1 MSISTQ
7 TQQTM
12 LSTEVAELT
21 GKRHDHV
28 IRDIEVIIEQLS
40 HSPDLGSG
48 FKSTTYLSSRG
59 REERCYSLDH
69 EATMVVVTGYDVTA
83 RAKVIKRWLDLE
95 QAVKVTANLSLA
107 DAMAG
112 VEIAARMLNM
122 CQSST
127 LALAS
132 GVMKIKAPELAHLL
146 PSYAID
152 APTTSGS
159 SLVTFAASTLLKE
172 NGSPMST
179 QKFNILSESKGFIV
193 ELERPS
199 TTKGTKKFK
208 SLTEKGLKFGKN
220 LTSPQNP
227 RETTPHY
234 YSETFNELLEALC

>member
-7 TQQTM
+7 TTQTM
-12 LSTEVAELT
+12 LSTEIATLT
-21 GKRHDHV
+21 SKEHKNV
-28 IRDIEVIIEQLS
+28 LRDIREVIEQLGDGS
-40 HSPDLGSG
+40 ILSSG
-48 FKSTTYLSSRG
+48 FKSTTYVAG
-59 REERCYSLDH
+59 NGKNEVCYRLDY
-69 EATMVVVTGYDVTA
+69 EATMIIMTGYDVTA

-95 QAVKVTANLSLA
+95 QAAKLTANLSLA

-146 PSYAID
+146 PSYAVD

-220 LTSPQNP
+220 LTVPQNP
-227 RETTPHY
+227 RETAPHY
-234 YSETFNELLEALC
+234 YKETFLELLELLK